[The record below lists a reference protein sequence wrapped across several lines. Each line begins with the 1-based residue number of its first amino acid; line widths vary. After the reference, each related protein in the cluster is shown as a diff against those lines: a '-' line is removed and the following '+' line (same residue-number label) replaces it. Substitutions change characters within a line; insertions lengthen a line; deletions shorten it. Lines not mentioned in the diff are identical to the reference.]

1 MDLELINI
9 ALNGVSFIMNTYFQF
24 KGQRTEEVKASVT
37 INKVFINHN
46 SCAMNISITNN
57 TAKPF
62 SIIKLFMQHGELVYD
77 VCRII
82 NVVPINTNS
91 GNRNFTLGTDLE
103 KYQYENVHSEG
114 FSIESFNIHAYLL
127 ENQAETGWVV
137 FKIPKEHMVINKIG
151 IKISSTDEVLYAD

>member
-9 ALNGVSFIMNTYFQF
+9 AMNGVSLIMNTYFQF
-24 KGQRTEEVKASVT
+24 KGQRSEEVKASVT

-57 TAKPF
+57 TARPF
-62 SIIKLFMQHGELVYD
+62 SILKLFMLHGENVYD

-82 NVVPINTNS
+82 NVVPLNTNS
-91 GNRNFTLGTDLE
+91 GNKSFTLVTDLE
-103 KYQYENVHSEG
+103 KYAYENDRNEG
-114 FSIESFNIHAYLL
+114 FSVESFNIHAYLL

-137 FKIPKEHMVINKIG
+137 FKLPKEHMVINKIG
-151 IKISSTDEVLYAD
+151 IKVSGTDEVLYAD